1 MIWIPLARP
10 RCRPATSM
18 SAQPTLRHTL
28 IDCAGRE
35 PRTHLLYRPA
45 KCHVPVFL
53 VHIDRIC
60 TAVVAHP
67 DTEVLHLQRLA
78 LEDLHAKPLLD
89 VTVINTTVEQA
100 AGNIIRPHLH
110 LPHLCTESL
119 R

>member
-1 MIWIPLARP
+1 MPL
-10 RCRPATSM
+10 TH
-18 SAQPTLRHTL
+18 LRHG
-28 IDCAGRE
+28 ARQ
-35 PRTHLLYRPA
+35 R
-45 KCHVPVFL
+45 HVPVLL
-53 VHIDRIC
+53 VHVDRVGA
-60 TAVVAHP
+60 AVVAHP

-89 VTVINTTVEQA
+89 VTAINTTVVQA